1 MATRKKIAPHKPKY
15 EKGLNVDKLTVV
27 KHLGH
32 YKPERH
38 TGRKKQHH
46 YRCVCYGAYG
56 GEPGKHFTVKTQ
68 EDITRFIARGVAT
81 CPKCARSRGG
91 RKPFVRLS
99 PEPFVALDAPLWPA
113 TVTGYSSAWM
123 EGDR

>member
-1 MATRKKIAPHKPKY
+1 MATRKKIRPHKPKHK
-15 EKGLNVDKLTVV
+15 KGLSVDKLTVV

-32 YKPERH
+32 YKPESH

-46 YRCVCYGAYG
+46 YRCVCYGTYG

-81 CPKCARSRGG
+81 CPKCARERGN
-91 RKPFVRLS
+91 RKPFVLVHPRPLVVMDKS
-99 PEPFVALDAPLWPA
+99 PWPA
-113 TVTGYSSAWM
+113 TFVGYSSAWM
-123 EGDR
+123 EGEW